1 MSTTADDTPAER
13 PGGPA
18 GPPAPR
24 PGAPPDPGVAVILW
38 PEEEQR
44 RRRLEV
50 AGIPRLLVIAGGE
63 PPADLDVVLEDWVRV
78 PVEQPDLD
86 RRVAILAAR
95 SGVATP
101 FIDDGDLLHCGGRW
115 VALPASEARLAVP
128 LVEHFG
134 NLVAMESLLATA
146 EPDKPSSLRAIRVGI
161 ARAPAPHRAARAH
174 HCHRPGARLQHGCPP
189 TGRIRLRQERRRV
202 RRGPAVARS
211 PHIPDQPM
219 DP

>member
-161 ARAPAPHRAARAH
+161 AR
-174 HCHRPGARLQHGCPP
+174 L
-189 TGRIRLRQERRRV
+189 RRRIAPLGLTIATV
-202 RRGPAVARS
+202 RARGYSMGALR
-211 PHIPDQPM
+211 PDASGFGRNGAAFAAGRQ
-219 DP
+219 